1 MRERTAHERGVQH
14 PRQNEICNISPAP
27 GEQAAILAARHG
39 APDEL
44 PDVSTA
50 LPYSDYL
57 DLVPKVELHLHIA
70 GAVRASTLIDIATA
84 NGVRMPRPAET
95 LYQWQDFYGFL
106 ELLRLGALA
115 VRRPD

>member
-1 MRERTAHERGVQH
+1 M
-14 PRQNEICNISPAP
+14 
-27 GEQAAILAARHG
+27 
-39 APDEL
+39 
-44 PDVSTA
+44 STA

-84 NGVRMPRPAET
+84 NGVRMPRPAEM

-106 ELLRLGALA
+106 ELLRVGALA
-115 VRRPD
+115 CPPAGELRSRGLRMHRGLAPPRERPPRRNLLRGELAARNTQVRTPPR

>member
-1 MRERTAHERGVQH
+1 M
-14 PRQNEICNISPAP
+14 
-27 GEQAAILAARHG
+27 
-39 APDEL
+39 
-44 PDVSTA
+44 STA

-84 NGVRMPRPAET
+84 NGVRMPRPAEM

-106 ELLRLGALA
+106 ETPAARSLGRPPTRELRPRGL
-115 VRRPD
+115 RMY

>member
-1 MRERTAHERGVQH
+1 VGDWPE
-14 PRQNEICNISPAP
+14 
-27 GEQAAILAARHG
+27 
-39 APDEL
+39 

-84 NGVRMPRPAET
+84 NGVRMPRPAEM

>member
-1 MRERTAHERGVQH
+1 MG
-14 PRQNEICNISPAP
+14 PP
-27 GEQAAILAARHG
+27 GPPCFCGDWPE
-39 APDEL
+39 

-84 NGVRMPRPAET
+84 NGVRMPGPAEM

-115 VRRPD
+115 VRRPGDFAPVALAWHQGFYPPRDGRPAP

>member
-1 MRERTAHERGVQH
+1 
-14 PRQNEICNISPAP
+14 
-27 GEQAAILAARHG
+27 
-39 APDEL
+39 
-44 PDVSTA
+44 VSTA

-84 NGVRMPRPAET
+84 NGVRMPRPAEM

-106 ELLRLGALA
+106 ELLRVGAA
-115 VRRPD
+115 GTSATPKSSSIHTITRPAGQLTQRSLMV